1 MTASLVSSGDS
12 KTAVNSNALEWP
24 ITSFWTMMIATYNK
38 RTKVK
43 KAERRSYRH
52 GKHESLETTS
62 DTAQWTT
69 QKRKKYCWNYK
80 IADQNAAAN
89 TYLFSVRFCF
99 LAPYYTYLR
108 PNNLFQLI
116 FSVFFELWDQIL
128 HFFVFA
134 VNHLRDVVR
143 VWTSVCVL

>member
-69 QKRKKYCWNYK
+69 QKRKK
-80 IADQNAAAN
+80 
-89 TYLFSVRFCF
+89 
-99 LAPYYTYLR
+99 
-108 PNNLFQLI
+108 
-116 FSVFFELWDQIL
+116 IL
-128 HFFVFA
+128 LKLL
-134 VNHLRDVVR
+134 NRGPKR
-143 VWTSVCVL
+143 RS